1 MAFQF
6 NKQLEEL
13 NGERDNFLFLHIAI
27 LRDNH
32 FSPMDPATICSSY
45 NTWYSQGLAVT
56 FFYYFC
62 SLFVHVFARLQ
73 YTL

>member
-13 NGERDNFLFLHIAI
+13 NGERDNFLLPHIAI

-32 FSPMDPATICSSY
+32 FSPMDQGAICSSY
-45 NTWYSQGLAVT
+45 NTWYSQGLAIT
-56 FFYYFC
+56 FFYYFW
-62 SLFVHVFARLQ
+62 SFFVHVFARRQ